1 MAAEGEERRVYYD
14 GDLEIEAYRLSGI
27 VQKFPNHFHD
37 CYVIGLMI
45 GGGRHL
51 WCRGAEYDL
60 SAGDIVLFNPRDNHC
75 CSPLGGEALR
85 LPCREYRAAGTFTAA
100 ARNGAWR

>member
-1 MAAEGEERRVYYD
+1 MAVSGRDAYHDGRGRRAPSLLRYD
-14 GDLEIEAYRLSGI
+14 GDLEIETYRLSGI

-60 SAGDIVLFNPRDNHC
+60 SAGDIVL
-75 CSPLGGEALR
+75 LI
-85 LPCREYRAAGTFTAA
+85 RATTIA
-100 ARNGAWR
+100 ARRLAWKLLITVP